1 MEKLWS
7 PWRSK
12 YIESFKPG
20 NKPDE
25 ECLFCRVVKENRD
38 KENYLVHRGKKGF
51 IIMNLYPYNSGHL
64 MIAPYKH
71 VGKLNE
77 LNDEEVLD
85 CMNLVNLGCKLLD
98 ESIFPQGY
106 NIGMNVGRTAG
117 AGIED
122 HVHFHIV
129 PRWNGDTN
137 FMPVLNDVKV
147 VSEMMEQTYEKLR
160 AALDRATQ

>member
-20 NKPDE
+20 KEKAD
-25 ECLFCRVVKENRD
+25 ECLFCRVVRENKD
-38 KENYLVHRGKKGF
+38 KENYLVHRGKKGY

-64 MIAPYKH
+64 MVAPYAH

-85 CMNLVNLGCKLLD
+85 CMNLVNLGCKILD

-106 NIGMNVGRTAG
+106 NIGMNVGRVAG
-117 AGIED
+117 AGIEN
-122 HVHFHIV
+122 HVHFHVV

-137 FMPVLNDVKV
+137 FMPVLNDVKI
-147 VSEMMEQTYEKLR
+147 VSEMMDETYDKLKSSLEKI
-160 AALDRATQ
+160 